1 LTPRGAESGIA
12 DSPLAMTASALPTPD
27 FSRFPRYA
35 QLTELLQAYA
45 AARPDVVELRS
56 IGKSHEGRDI
66 WLLAL
71 TRKATGVD
79 TDKPA
84 FCFQGHPEASPGPHD
99 IAYLFDRFIDSMT
112 AATTKN

>member
-1 LTPRGAESGIA
+1 
-12 DSPLAMTASALPTPD
+12 MTAPALPTPD

-35 QLTELLQAYA
+35 ELTTLLQAYA

-84 FCFQGHPEASPGPHD
+84 FWIDGNIHAAELTACTASLY
-99 IAYLFDRFIDSMT
+99 YLHQDRKSVV
-112 AATTKN
+112 